1 MSTLGKADVM
11 KGSEQQSCTV
21 KQHPDYDIR
30 QIAVCEAKGIK
41 VKKSAVILDY
51 GCGAGGRVY
60 QLLDAGYSA
69 AIGCDVIDYLKL
81 RSPEDRKR
89 FLIDP
94 SGNIPLPDASV
105 DFVFSDQVFEH
116 VLNQP
121 QAFREI
127 HRILKPGGVSVH
139 VIPAKWQIIEPHIY
153 VPLGGLNPFK
163 RRGWYTIWA
172 YAGIRN
178 KYQKGLPA
186 QEVARLNF
194 DYAHKGLCYWSSR
207 QYRKLFK
214 EVGWA
219 EWSWEDL
226 TYMQESY
233 KPRILQLARVSERL
247 PIIMT
252 LIRTFWHRCLLTRKS
267 ES

>member
-1 MSTLGKADVM
+1 METLRKAEKT
-11 KGSEQQSCTV
+11 KGVKQRPYTV
-21 KQHPDYDIR
+21 KEPPAYDIR

-41 VKKSAVILDY
+41 VKKSACILDY

-60 QLLDAGYSA
+60 QLLDAGYSS

-89 FLIDP
+89 FHIDP
-94 SGNIPLPDASV
+94 SGKIPLPDASV

-127 HRILKPGGVSVH
+127 YRVLKPGGVSVH
-139 VIPAKWQIIEPHIY
+139 VIPSKWQLIEPHIK

-178 KYQKGLPA
+178 EYQKGLPA
-186 QEVARLNF
+186 QEVVRRNY

-207 QYRKLFK
+207 QYRQLFK
-214 EVGWA
+214 EIGWS

-226 TYMQESY
+226 TYMQESF

-247 PIIMT
+247 PIILI
-252 LIRTFWHRCLLTRKS
+252 LIRTFWHRVLLTRKS